1 MRDKG
6 YDESAAQLLGDTVDE
21 VDPPIIGLVLMI
33 GEMLLIGGGGT
44 VSACC
49 CCFSKLQYFSLI
61 LFEYILSI
69 STWCFKF
76 LAFNFS
82 LSSCFCKEMTNW
94 DESLDFSAF
103 CFHSST
109 SDRDSISSLFLS
121 SNFAMSP
128 ALARVNA

>member
-1 MRDKG
+1 MLDKLDKG

-21 VDPPIIGLVLMI
+21 VDPPLIGLVLII

-69 STWCFKF
+69 ST
-76 LAFNFS
+76 
-82 LSSCFCKEMTNW
+82 
-94 DESLDFSAF
+94 
-103 CFHSST
+103 
-109 SDRDSISSLFLS
+109 
-121 SNFAMSP
+121 
-128 ALARVNA
+128 